1 LISPRAVSRRKA
13 AVTLAVAV
21 LPVVALTAYT
31 AGTSN
36 ANADRTVARNATPD
50 RTAGAGEG
58 SLAQFLHDHPR
69 LNKRSM
75 ALAFVKEKSGGE
87 ASGELAS
94 GPSQEQ
100 YDNRALPRKVIAT
113 AQEASSRSAYA
124 QAVVRGAS
132 PQGQQAQAAA
142 AGQAA
147 AQSWTLLGPAGG
159 QVPAQVTYTGTPT
172 VVSGRT
178 TSLAIS
184 NRCTGT
190 TCTVYAGTAG
200 GGVWKT
206 VNALA
211 ARPDWRPIGQSIPSN
226 AIGKVY
232 LAPDGSLYVG
242 TGEPNG
248 SGDSEAGVGLFRST
262 NGGSSFTKVGTQVAA
277 GDFARGRG
285 IGAIVVDPRN
295 PRHVFVGTTVARHG
309 SSSANGGRFT
319 PPGSA
324 KVGLFETTNGGS
336 TWARVLTRPS
346 DPVDPTSPTGSD
358 YFRGGVTRVALD
370 PNNPA
375 IVYASV
381 NSYGLFRRSANGTW
395 QRIYGVTYAG
405 DPGLSIYSRVEFD
418 IAKLAGGKTR
428 IYLGDATYY
437 YDPNVG
443 FTSGFLR
450 TDDAAT
456 GNPSW
461 KTLSNATK
469 GTPGYG
475 SYNFCEA
482 QCTYDMKVTAR
493 PGQPNSVYLSGSM
506 QYDEIFTANR
516 PSNGRAVIR
525 STDAGVH
532 FTDMTNDAQRRPN
545 GLHPDQHD
553 LVFVPG
559 SRTEMFIT
567 ASDGGMVRQSGP
579 FVDRSSQC
587 NSRGLSGADLT
598 DCRMFLKA
606 IPTFNTEINS
616 GLSTLLFQSVSVG
629 QQDALQAGTQDNGTF
644 ETDLKRGWFESVGG
658 DGGQSGFNPKTNSIR
673 YHSYYAPQHDVNFRG
688 NDPAGWDWISDRLLA
703 SGEAASFYTPFM
715 ADPVNAGYV
724 YDGLQHIWRTTDNG
738 GSRAFLD
745 KHCNELTGDFTK
757 LCGDFVPLGGAKG
770 DLSGPAYG
778 SDNAD
783 TSNYVV
789 AIERATTNKN
799 TMWAATR
806 RGRVFLSNNANAAPA
821 AVNYTRLDKAL
832 HLPARFVSGISIDP
846 SNPYHAWLSY
856 SGYSAY
862 SPGGHVYE
870 VRWNPQT
877 HSGTATNLS
886 YDLGDQPITDIVH
899 NERTGALYAS
909 NDFGVLALSR
919 GSHSWVATQGLPKV
933 ATYGLTLKPN
943 GAFLYAATHG
953 RSIWRL
959 RVS

>member
-1 LISPRAVSRRKA
+1 MISPRAVSRRKA
-13 AVTLAVAV
+13 AVTFAVAV

-36 ANADRTVARNATPD
+36 TNADRKVARNTSPD
-50 RTAGAGEG
+50 KTAGTGEE
-58 SLAQFLHDHPR
+58 SLAQFLRDHPR

-87 ASGELAS
+87 ASGELVS

-113 AQEASSRSAYA
+113 AQEASSQSAYA
-124 QAVVRGAS
+124 QALVRGAS

-184 NRCTGT
+184 HQCTGT
-190 TCTVYAGTAG
+190 ACTVYAGTAG

-211 ARPDWRPIGQSIPSN
+211 ARPDWRPIGQSIPST

-319 PPGSA
+319 PPGAA

-336 TWARVLTRPS
+336 TWARVLARPS

-358 YFRGGVTRVALD
+358 YFRGGITRVALD

-381 NSYGLFRRSANGTW
+381 SSYGLFRRSANGTW
-395 QRIYGVTYAG
+395 QRIYGVNFAG
-405 DPGLSIYSRVEFD
+405 NPALSIYSRVEFD

-506 QYDEIFTANR
+506 HYDEIFTANR

-738 GSRAFLD
+738 GPRAFLD
-745 KHCNELTGDFTK
+745 AHCNELTGDFTK
-757 LCGDFVPLGGAKG
+757 LCGDFKPLGGTKG
-770 DLSGPAYG
+770 DLSGTAWG
-778 SDNAD
+778 TDNAD
-783 TSNYVV
+783 TSNYVI
-789 AIERATTNKN
+789 AIERAKSNTH

-806 RGRVFLSNNANAAPA
+806 RGRVFISNNADATNPA
-821 AVNYTRLDKAL
+821 AVNYQRLDQKL
-832 HLPARFVSGISIDP
+832 GLPARFVSGIYIDP
-846 SNPYHAWLSY
+846 TDPFHAWLSY

-862 SPGGHVYE
+862 VPGGHVYD
-870 VRWNPQT
+870 VHWNPKT
-877 HSGTATNLS
+877 NTGTAKNMS

-899 NERTGALYAS
+899 SQNGALYAS
-909 NDFGVLALSR
+909 SDFGVLVLAK
-919 GSHSWVATQGLPKV
+919 GSTSWVATKGLPTV
-933 ATYGLTLKPN
+933 ATYGLTLQPGSN
-943 GAFLYAATHG
+943 SLYAATHG

-959 RVS
+959 RVG